1 MLIDKSRLLLV
12 NVQYGEEY
20 KYIYNIYIYK
30 YIYDIYII
38 YIYKYAL
45 YLFVLSPQTNVI
57 KEAHVTRVILF
68 KL

>member
-12 NVQYGEEY
+12 NGMHGEEY
-20 KYIYNIYIYK
+20 KYIYN
-30 YIYDIYII
+30 I